1 MKKILQIGMTANYGG
16 IESWIFNL
24 YKNIDRTKFEFVF
37 INMERNKQKI
47 AYEDQI
53 ISMGGKVIHI
63 PARREN
69 WLEHRKALKKII
81 SRGKYSVIH
90 NNLSSWSYV
99 DAIDIGLKYS
109 NSKIIVHAHS
119 DAIEKGRYLRKLFNL
134 INRRYNRKEIIR
146 LASSDKAGKWM
157 FGTQRYTVIPNGISV
172 KEFSFKDRIRIEY
185 REKFNLENKDVFLHV
200 GRLSPE
206 KNQIYIINL
215 FNEIQKKDSKAVLY
229 IVGDGNL
236 RNKLETKVRE
246 LNIADKVH
254 FLGVRNDVSS
264 LMQMSDCFLF
274 SSFNE
279 GLGIVLIEAQAT
291 GLPCLVSNTIPKEA
305 FISNFIEKMN
315 INETPQKNRDKALD
329 LLNLHIDRKNSSLL
343 LRKNNFDL
351 ENAVQQIERVYLS

>member
-37 INMERNKQKI
+37 INMERNNQKI

-69 WLEHRKALKKII
+69 WLKHRKALKKII
-81 SRGKYSVIH
+81 SEEKYSVIH
-90 NNLSSWSYV
+90 NNLSSWSYI
-99 DAIDIGLKYS
+99 DAVDIGLKYS

-134 INRRYNRKEIIR
+134 VNRKYNKKKIVR
-146 LASSDKAGKWM
+146 LASSSKAGKWM
-157 FGTQRYTVIPNGISV
+157 FGTQKYTVIPNGISV
-172 KEFSFKDRIRIEY
+172 KKFSFKDKIRTEY
-185 REKFNLENKDVFLHV
+185 RKKFNVENKDVFLHV

-206 KNQIYIINL
+206 KNQLYIINL

-229 IVGDGNL
+229 IAGDGKL
-236 RNKLETKVRE
+236 RNELEAKVRE
-246 LNIADKVH
+246 LNISDKVH
-254 FLGVRNDVSS
+254 FLGVRNDISS

-291 GLPCLVSNTIPKEA
+291 GLPCLVSNTIPQEA

-315 INETPQKNRDKALD
+315 INESPQKNRDKALN
-329 LLNLHIDRKNSSLL
+329 LLKLHIDRKNSFLL
-343 LRKNNFDL
+343 LRENNFDL
-351 ENAVQQIERVYLS
+351 DSAIQQIERIYLN